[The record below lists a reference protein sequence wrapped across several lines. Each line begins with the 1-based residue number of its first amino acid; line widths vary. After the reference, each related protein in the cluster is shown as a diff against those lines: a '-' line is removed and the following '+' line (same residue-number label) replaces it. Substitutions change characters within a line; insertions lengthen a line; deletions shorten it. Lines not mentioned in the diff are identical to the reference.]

1 MIRRPPRSTLTATLF
16 PYTTLFRSMPR
27 WWRSSRRSRRI
38 SAGMGQRT
46 RLPPC
51 MRTRIRRWASG
62 PTTKTFE
69 APPRVPALAFLARD
83 GDQCDVGAGGDQ
95 EEGGPGGALSGIHV
109 QPVAAFGARLRE
121 DLCAQLIDVALADG
135 VRLSAVDDVNTLH
148 RSPALHCCMPPDP
161 VPRTGRAASSP

>member
-1 MIRRPPRSTLTATLF
+1 
-16 PYTTLFRSMPR
+16 MPR

-95 EEGGPGGALSGIHV
+95 EEGGPGGALSGVHF
-109 QPVAAFGARLRE
+109 QPATACGARLR
-121 DLCAQLIDVALADG
+121 AALFA
-135 VRLSAVDDVNTLH
+135 H
-148 RSPALHCCMPPDP
+148 PPE
-161 VPRTGRAASSP
+161 VEIG